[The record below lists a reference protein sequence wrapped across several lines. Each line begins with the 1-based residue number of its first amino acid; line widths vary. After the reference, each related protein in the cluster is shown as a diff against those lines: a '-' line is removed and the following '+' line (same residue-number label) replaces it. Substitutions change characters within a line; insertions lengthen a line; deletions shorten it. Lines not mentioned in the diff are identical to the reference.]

1 MLQLLGLFRDD
12 NSAQKS
18 EPESSCE
25 EVTKI
30 SDKNKKNSEKIIA
43 VKGEIL
49 EGVPLAIAVYFSKKE

>member
-12 NSAQKS
+12 NFVQKR
-18 EPESSCE
+18 EPESSYE

-30 SDKNKKNSEKIIA
+30 SDKNKTNSEKVIA

-49 EGVPLAIAVYFSKKE
+49 EGGLFAITVCFSKKG

>member
-1 MLQLLGLFRDD
+1 MLQLLGIFRDD
-12 NSAQKS
+12 NSAQKLES
-18 EPESSCE
+18 ESSCE
-25 EVTKI
+25 EITKI

>member
-12 NSAQKS
+12 NSAQKLES
-18 EPESSCE
+18 ESSCE
-25 EVTKI
+25 KVTKI

-49 EGVPLAIAVYFSKKE
+49 EGMPLAIAVYFSKKE